1 MVFLNEERIFFGD
14 FFLPEKGAFH
24 GSPSEVNVG
33 ADTTIASNPVEAIVE
48 VPESFLHGVL
58 VKALG

>member
-1 MVFLNEERIFFGD
+1 M
-14 FFLPEKGAFH
+14 
-24 GSPSEVNVG
+24 G

-48 VPESFLHGVL
+48 VPASFLHGVL